1 MFASHRNHFGVD
13 EDVASA
19 YVTMEEASALSSS
32 LVGCREI
39 LGSILSHGKCL
50 QLTTQTV
57 VNDADQL
64 AVVSKLAE
72 GHCDLFHDEAIVHVQ
87 T

>member
-1 MFASHRNHFGVD
+1 MLDSPEWLAVTEKAATLDPYVSLLDICICIPRILERSDRLASSD
-13 EDVASA
+13 D
-19 YVTMEEASALSSS
+19 LSQS
-32 LVGCREI
+32 LD
-39 LGSILSHGKCL
+39 
-50 QLTTQTV
+50 QLL
-57 VNDADQL
+57 NDADQL